1 MTEYFIDKIKYRY
14 LLWLHM
20 NAAFSIGALT
30 ATAAGTMYLGYLYF
44 VCGIFRIASYRI
56 KYAIGI
62 NFQQNIDLKKEIII
76 HKDIIYAVD
85 AHRKAM
91 KFIMVIQSNFE
102 VLLFLLIVSFVICLS
117 LCLYRIFQILSFEN
131 NIMGFLLH
139 LAYALCIVLFMFLFN
154 YIGQEIMDHNNH
166 IFHTAYNI
174 CWYIAPLHVQKIILL
189 LLQRNT
195 KPFIISFGNIFIATL
210 EHFSSLMSASMSYFT
225 VLYSTQQKNND
236 LSSNTI
242 SDYNSKI

>member
-1 MTEYFIDKIKYRY
+1 
-14 LLWLHM
+14 
-20 NAAFSIGALT
+20 
-30 ATAAGTMYLGYLYF
+30 MYLGYLYF

-91 KFIMVIQSNFE
+91 K
-102 VLLFLLIVSFVICLS
+102 L
-117 LCLYRIFQILSFEN
+117 ILSFEN

-236 LSSNTI
+236 VSSNTI